1 MVSRNSDSNSGYPSV
16 GESPRRAIAPTDF
29 GEDAGAG
36 GRSSPRVQ
44 FPRFAVQLL
53 CSVQSD
59 DAPAVPLWLSC
70 VQLVHFTELKHAAQ
84 HAAIVLHS
92 NDAPSLPLL
101 EQHVPLVVCKLP
113 HDAVLLTAAA
123 AAPVMSSVRT
133 SASCDRMPRKVKHT
147 EVTTQ
152 GKRQKQQ

>member
-1 MVSRNSDSNSGYPSV
+1 M
-16 GESPRRAIAPTDF
+16 
-29 GEDAGAG
+29 
-36 GRSSPRVQ
+36 Q
-44 FPRFAVQLL
+44 FPGIVAVQLL

-59 DAPAVPLWLSC
+59 DAPNVPLWLSC
-70 VQLVHFTELKHAAQ
+70 VQLVHCTELKHAAQ

-123 AAPVMSSVRT
+123 AAAPVMSSV
-133 SASCDRMPRKVKHT
+133 
-147 EVTTQ
+147 
-152 GKRQKQQ
+152 